1 MTCQAKTIA
10 SQIIDQSIPPKAQW
24 STDQI
29 PDMTGKIVI
38 VTGANTGLNI
48 SRLKV
53 EDLHHDF

>member
-1 MTCQAKTIA
+1 MTCQVKTIA

-24 STDQI
+24 STDQM

-38 VTGANTGLNI
+38 VTGANTGLFV

-53 EDLHHDF
+53 ET